1 MDLVSGEEPAAPSPP
16 GDPDLVPDAGAP
28 ARRSG
33 PHVAG
38 LDGIRAIAVLGV
50 LAFHGG
56 VSWAG
61 GGLLG
66 VDIFFVLSGYLITS
80 LLVGEWSTSGTVRF
94 RRFYERRARR
104 LLPALFLTMLLVA
117 AYARWFALPST
128 LSSLRGDAFST
139 LAYVA
144 NWRFIATGANYFVR
158 FGPPS
163 PLLHTWSLAVEE
175 QFYLVWPALALFVMR
190 RRGRRGLA
198 AVAALGIVLSA
209 TVTVV
214 LFHHGVTVTS
224 LYYGTQTRVQE
235 VMAGALLAVVV
246 PRVARWARPAGVEG
260 TTDTAGGTEHSGE
273 AGDDAG
279 DTEHPGDAGD
289 TEHPGGA
296 GDAEPPGTV
305 RDSAAIGEPVPDR
318 SRAVGHPGWPVSV
331 LGGLGAATL
340 LWALHAVS
348 GQNAFL
354 YDGGFLLVAGATAA
368 VILMVVVRPEDLLS
382 RFLAVGVLGYIG
394 RISYGLYLYHFPM
407 FLMIDGQHVGLSG
420 TPLLLVRL
428 AATGA
433 ASVVSYHLVEMP
445 VRNRRALPGWHLV
458 AAIPVGLV
466 IVVTALV
473 LTTVPPPPQ
482 VVPKVLKRVG
492 VFAVPSHPPAGLT
505 SGRHVHILL
514 LGDSLAETL
523 GYGLG
528 VQSRSWGAT
537 LDNQG
542 IVGCDLDP
550 GTIVNIEGSI
560 TQAAHGCVGWQQTWQ
575 QRIDHQDPD
584 VVAVLLGRWE
594 VSDRIIDGHWTRIG
608 EPAWD
613 RVYAAELGTAIRI
626 LSSRG
631 AHVVIFTLPYITQ
644 TTEAPDGTPWDINQ
658 PVRTDQYNALVR
670 KTVARYPKLASVIDL
685 NRLLDPHGVYR
696 SVIDGVPV
704 RDDDDEHVS
713 LYGGMFLRPD
723 ILPTLVRLGLPH
735 ERLRNAPEPTTTT
748 TP

>member
-1 MDLVSGEEPAAPSPP
+1 MDLVSDEEPEAPSPP
-16 GDPDLVPDAGAP
+16 SDPDLAPEAGEP

-33 PHVAG
+33 PHVPG

-56 VSWAG
+56 VAWAG

-66 VDIFFVLSGYLITS
+66 VDIFFVLSGFLITS

-128 LSSLRGDAFST
+128 LSSLRGDAFAT

-175 QFYLVWPALALFVMR
+175 QFYLVWPALALVVMR

-198 AVAALGIVLSA
+198 VVAAAGIVVST

-214 LFHHGVTVTS
+214 LFHQGVSVTS

-235 VMAGALLAVVV
+235 VMAGALLAVVL
-246 PRVARWARPAGVEG
+246 PRISRWAHPAGVVVTPEDIG
-260 TTDTAGGTEHSGE
+260 DGGAADHRGAAGADGDPTVDGDPE
-273 AGDDAG
+273 AD
-279 DTEHPGDAGD
+279 GDAATTPE
-289 TEHPGGA
+289 TET
-296 GDAEPPGTV
+296 ETV
-305 RDSAAIGEPVPDR
+305 RTQGRGRFVPVR
-318 SRAVGHPGWPVSV
+318 HPGWPISV
-331 LGGLGAATL
+331 AGGIGLAVL
-340 LWALHAVS
+340 LWCLHAVS
-348 GQNAFL
+348 GQNGFL
-354 YDGGFLLVAGATAA
+354 YQGGFLLVAGSTAA
-368 VILMVVVRPEDLLS
+368 VIGMVVVRPNDVLS
-382 RFLAVGVLGYIG
+382 RVLAVGALGYVG
-394 RISYGLYLYHFPM
+394 RISYGLYLYHYPM
-407 FLMIDGQHVGLSG
+407 FLMIDGQHTGLSG

-428 AATGA
+428 AATA
-433 ASVVSYHLVEMP
+433 AAAIASYHLVEMP
-445 VRNRRALPGWHLV
+445 IRNRRALPGRYVL
-458 AAIPVGLV
+458 AALPVGLV
-466 IVVTALV
+466 IVVVALV

-482 VVPKVLKRVG
+482 VAYQAPKKAGL
-492 VFAVPSHPPAGLT
+492 FAVPSHPPPGLT
-505 SGRHVHILL
+505 SGRHVRILL

-523 GYGLG
+523 GNGLG
-528 VQSRSWGAT
+528 VQVASWGAT
-537 LDNQG
+537 LDDQG

-550 GTIVNIEGSI
+550 TTTVNIEGSI
-560 TQAAHGCVGWQQTWQ
+560 TRAAQGCADWQQTWK
-575 QRIDHQDPD
+575 QRIDHQNPD

-613 RVYAAELGTAIRI
+613 RVYAAELGSAIRI

-644 TTEAPDGTPWDINQ
+644 TTEAPDGNPWDINQ
-658 PVRTDQYNALVR
+658 PVRTDEYNALVR
-670 KTVARYPKLASVIDL
+670 RTVARYPKVASVIDL
-685 NRLLDPHGVYR
+685 NRMLDPGGVYR
-696 SVIDGVPV
+696 STIDTVPV
-704 RDDDDEHVS
+704 RDDDQEHIS
-713 LYGGMFLRPD
+713 LYGGMFLRPE
-723 ILPTLVRLGLPH
+723 ILPALVKLGLPH
-735 ERLRNAPEPTTTT
+735 EQLRNGPVPTTTT
-748 TP
+748 TR

>member
-1 MDLVSGEEPAAPSPP
+1 MP
-16 GDPDLVPDAGAP
+16 
-28 ARRSG
+28 
-33 PHVAG
+33 G

-56 VSWAG
+56 VAWAG

-128 LSSLRGDAFST
+128 LNSLRDDAFAT

-144 NWRFIATGANYFVR
+144 NLRFIATGANYFVR

-175 QFYLVWPALALFVMR
+175 QFYLVWPALALFVMG

-198 AVAALGIVLSA
+198 AVAALGIVLS
-209 TVTVV
+209 TTLTVV
-214 LFHHGVTVTS
+214 LFHQGVSVTS

-235 VMAGALLAVVV
+235 VMAGALLAIVI
-246 PRVARWARPAGVEG
+246 PRISRWAHPAGGAEAPV
-260 TTDTAGGTEHSGE
+260 DTESGE
-273 AGDDAG
+273 
-279 DTEHPGDAGD
+279 DTETGEDAD
-289 TEHPGGA
+289 NE
-296 GDAEPPGTV
+296 GDAEVDRDTATTPEAEALGTPGVGRFVAV
-305 RDSAAIGEPVPDR
+305 R
-318 SRAVGHPGWPVSV
+318 HPGWPISV
-331 LGGLGAATL
+331 VGGLGTVAL
-340 LWALHAVS
+340 LWCLHTVS
-348 GQNAFL
+348 GQTGFL
-354 YDGGFLLVAGATAA
+354 YQGGFLLVAGATAA
-368 VILMVVVRPEDLLS
+368 VICMVVVRPDDVLS
-382 RFLAVGVLGYIG
+382 RVLAVGVLGYIG
-394 RISYGLYLYHFPM
+394 RISYGLYLYHYPM
-407 FLMIDGQHVGLSG
+407 FLMIDGPHTGLSG

-433 ASVVSYHLVEMP
+433 AAVVSYHLVEMP
-445 VRNRRALPGWHLV
+445 IRNRRALPGRYVVV
-458 AAIPVGLV
+458 ALPVGLV

-473 LTTVPPPPQ
+473 LTTFPPPPQ
-482 VVPKVLKRVG
+482 VAYRAPKKAGL
-492 VFAVPSHPPAGLT
+492 FAVPSHPPPGLT
-505 SGRHVHILL
+505 SGRHVRILL

-523 GYGLG
+523 GNGLG
-528 VQSRSWGAT
+528 VQAPSWGAT

-550 GTIVNIEGSI
+550 TAIVNIEGSV
-560 TQAAHGCVGWQQTWQ
+560 TRAAQGCAGWQQTWK
-575 QRIDHQDPD
+575 QRIDHQNPD

-608 EPAWD
+608 QPAWD
-613 RVYAAELGTAIRI
+613 RVYAAELGKAIKI
-626 LSSRG
+626 LASRG
-631 AHVVIFTLPYITQ
+631 AHVVIFTLPYVTQ
-644 TTEAPDGTPWDINQ
+644 TTDAPDGTPWDINR

-670 KTVARYPKLASVIDL
+670 RTVARYPKVASVIDL
-685 NRLLDPHGVYR
+685 NRMLDPGGIYR
-696 SVIDGVPV
+696 SSIDTVPV
-704 RDDDDEHVS
+704 RDDDQEHIS
-713 LYGGMFLRPD
+713 LFGGMFLRPK

-735 ERLRNAPEPTTTT
+735 EQLRNGPVPTTN
-748 TP
+748 PAR

>member
-1 MDLVSGEEPAAPSPP
+1 MDLVSGEEPEAPSPP
-16 GDPDLVPDAGAP
+16 GDPDLRPEAGATP
-28 ARRSG
+28 RRSG

-66 VDIFFVLSGYLITS
+66 VDIFFVLSGFLITS

-94 RRFYERRARR
+94 RTFYERRARR

-117 AYARWFALPST
+117 AYAHWFAPPST

-144 NWRFIATGANYFVR
+144 NWRFIATGANYFIR

-198 AVAALGIVLSA
+198 AVAALGIALSA

-214 LFHHGVTVTS
+214 SFHHGVSVTS

-235 VMAGALLAVVV
+235 VMTGALLAVLM
-246 PRVARWARPAGVEG
+246 PRIVRWARPEGVDGEP
-260 TTDTAGGTEHSGE
+260 DAAGGATGGDTKEASE
-273 AGDDAG
+273 AGGATKEASEAEKATG
-279 DTEHPGDAGD
+279 DTEDTADAGATAD
-289 TEHPGGA
+289 TGG
-296 GDAEPPGTV
+296 
-305 RDSAAIGEPVPDR
+305 RR
-318 SRAVGHPGWPVSV
+318 SLGLRHPGWQISV
-331 LGGLGAATL
+331 VGGLGAAGL
-340 LWALHAVS
+340 LWSLHAVS
-348 GQNAFL
+348 GQTGFL

-368 VILMVVVRPEDLLS
+368 VILVVVVRPEDLLS
-382 RFLAVGVLGYIG
+382 RFLGVGVLGYIG
-394 RISYGLYLYHFPM
+394 RISYGLYLYHYPIFQ
-407 FLMIDGQHVGLSG
+407 MITGEHTGLSG
-420 TPLLLVRL
+420 SPLLVVRL

-433 ASVVSYHLVEMP
+433 ASIASYHLVEMP
-445 VRNRRALPGWHLV
+445 IRNRRALPGWHLV
-458 AAIPVGLV
+458 AAIPIGLA

-482 VVPKVLKRVG
+482 LVAKVPKKVG
-492 VFAVPSHPPAGLT
+492 LFAVPSRPPPELA
-505 SGRHVHILL
+505 SGRHVRILL

-528 VQSRSWGAT
+528 VQAASWGAT
-537 LDNQG
+537 FVNQG

-550 GTIVNIEGSI
+550 SSIVNIEGSI
-560 TQAAHGCVGWQQTWQ
+560 TQAAQGCVGWEQTWKQ
-575 QRIDHQDPD
+575 KIDRQDPD
-584 VVAVLLGRWE
+584 VVALLLGRWE

-608 EPAWD
+608 QPAWD
-613 RVYAAELGTAIRI
+613 RVYAAELGTAISI

-658 PVRTDQYNALVR
+658 PIRTNEYNALVR
-670 KTVARYPKLASVIDL
+670 KTVARYPKVASVIDL
-685 NRLLDPHGVYR
+685 NRLLDPSGVYT
-696 SVIDGVPV
+696 STIDGVPV
-704 RDDDDEHVS
+704 RDDDQEHVS
-713 LYGGMFLRPD
+713 LYGGMFLRPR
-723 ILPTLVRLGLPH
+723 ILPELVQLGLPH
-735 ERLRNAPEPTTTT
+735 ERLRNGLVPTTSTT
-748 TP
+748 S